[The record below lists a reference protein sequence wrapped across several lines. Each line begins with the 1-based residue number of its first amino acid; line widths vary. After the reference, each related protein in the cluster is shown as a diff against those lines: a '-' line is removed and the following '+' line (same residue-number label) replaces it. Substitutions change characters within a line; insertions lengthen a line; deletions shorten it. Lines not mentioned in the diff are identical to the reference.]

1 MIWKGWIAVILG
13 LWLLLELFI
22 GSSPDS
28 YSLNYFFVGLLLLG
42 ISLFTQHDKP
52 WQVWIPGFLGFWL
65 IIAGIIPVLVSGIGH
80 YLNSIIVGLL
90 ITGTG
95 LAILVHKK
103 KLIHYVKKIVKHPN
117 FRNYGSE

>member
-95 LAILVHKK
+95 LAILVHEK
-103 KLIHYVKKIVKHPN
+103 KLIYYVKKVEHTN
-117 FRNYGSE
+117 FRNYGIE